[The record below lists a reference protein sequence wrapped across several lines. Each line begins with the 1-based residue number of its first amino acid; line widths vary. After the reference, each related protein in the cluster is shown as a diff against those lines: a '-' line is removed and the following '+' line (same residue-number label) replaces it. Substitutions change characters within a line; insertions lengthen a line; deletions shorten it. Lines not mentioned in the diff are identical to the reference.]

1 MSTIV
6 CAIDFS
12 EHADRALEHALAL
25 GKRLGAKVVAVH
37 AWQLPVYAVPD
48 GVAVF
53 GPEVV
58 AEITDGLQK
67 QLAKV
72 LETHRK
78 EGVTLEGKLV
88 AGAPVEAV
96 LDVAKESGADY
107 VVIGTHGRTGVARLV
122 IGSVAERMVRLS
134 PIPVVVV
141 PTKKH

>member
-1 MSTIV
+1 MTTIV

-12 EHADRALEHALAL
+12 EHSARALDHALGLA
-25 GKRLGAKVVAVH
+25 KRLGGKVVAVH

-53 GPEVV
+53 GPDVV

-67 QLAKV
+67 QLSKA
-72 LETHRK
+72 LEAHRV
-78 EGVTLEGKLV
+78 EGVALEGRLV

-96 LDVAKESGADY
+96 LEVAGELGADY
-107 VVIGTHGRTGVARLV
+107 VVVGTHGRTGVARLV

-134 PIPVVVV
+134 PIPVIVV
-141 PTKKH
+141 PTPKG

>member
-1 MSTIV
+1 MSSIV

-12 EHADRALEHALAL
+12 EPSDKALQHALAL
-25 GKRLGAKVVAVH
+25 GKRLGANVVAVH

-67 QLAKV
+67 QLAGT
-72 LETHRK
+72 LEKNRT
-78 EGVTLEGKLV
+78 EGVKLEGKLV
-88 AGAPVEAV
+88 AGSPVEAV
-96 LDVAKESGADY
+96 LEVAKDVGAEY

-122 IGSVAERMVRLS
+122 IGSVAERLVRLS
-134 PIPVVVV
+134 TVPVVVV
-141 PTKKH
+141 PTKH